1 MTARQRTRWV
11 IGGIAASAFIAPLLW
26 GTPASAQ
33 AASDPPL
40 RIAIGYSYLQEQ
52 GLGGAPSTTY
62 SKGWVATVDRQLG
75 HGRLAVV
82 GEIGGNYHTNLV
94 VETESLYGFL
104 GGLRIDLV
112 RFGAVRVFAQGLVGL
127 ERFAVPGLSERGLAL
142 QPGGGVDLVITHRIA
157 IRTEGDFRAAREEGV
172 TFREGR
178 VTLGVVI
185 GVGR

>member
-1 MTARQRTRWV
+1 VTRRQRARQA
-11 IGGIAASAFIAPLLW
+11 IGGIAASASIALLLW

-40 RIAIGYSYLQEQ
+40 RIAIGYSFLQEQ
-52 GLGGAPSTTY
+52 GLGGGPSTTY
-62 SKGWVATVDRQLG
+62 PKGWVASVDRQLG

-82 GEIGGNYHTNLV
+82 GEVGGSYRTNLV

-127 ERFAVPGLSERGLAL
+127 ERFAEPGLSERGLAL
-142 QPGGGVDLVITHRIA
+142 QPGGGIDLRVTHRIA
-157 IRTEGDFRAAREEGV
+157 IRAEGDFRAAHEEGV

-178 VTLGVVI
+178 VTVGLVI
-185 GVGR
+185 GAGR